1 MKQVDMQAP
10 LHLIQEL
17 LPLLDEYDS
26 SQDGA
31 KTDLPSFVL
40 WLNKKVLNPTGH
52 SPHEGQTLDSRIL
65 AGIWRM
71 SKFARHYARMAL
83 QGSPLKGIDDFVM
96 LVALLEVESYT
107 KSELI
112 LQTLTDFQTGIGIM
126 NRLSNLGLLE
136 ELEDPQDKRSKRVRL
151 SQQGRGVLYALFEQ
165 MQQVSEIVGADL
177 DENEKIELLTVLKHL
192 DRIHLKSYQDKALD
206 NLESLHTTIVSKTD

>member
-1 MKQVDMQAP
+1 MKQVGMQAS

-17 LPLLDEYDS
+17 LPLLNEYQGS
-26 SQDGA
+26 EEGA
-31 KTDLPSFVL
+31 KTDLQSFVL
-40 WLNKKVLNPTGH
+40 WLNKKVLNPAGH

-96 LVALLEVESYT
+96 LVALLEVDSYT

-112 LQTLTDFQTGIGIM
+112 LHTLADFQTGIGIM
-126 NRLSNLGLLE
+126 KRLSKLGLLE
-136 ELEDPQDKRSKRVRL
+136 ELEDPLDKRSKRVRL
-151 SQQGRGVLYALFEQ
+151 SQQGRGVLFALFAQ
-165 MQQVSEIVGADL
+165 MQRVSEIVGADL
-177 DENEKIELLTVLKHL
+177 NENEKIELLTVLKHL
-192 DRIHLKSYQDKALD
+192 DRIHLKSYQDKELD
-206 NLESLHTTIVSKTD
+206 NLESLHTNLVSN